1 MKLQDK
7 QQSSAKYS
15 VTATEGEYSLKFNI
29 EVANGGKFVAA
40 EGGEI
45 RKDNKYLGW
54 FNIQQ
59 SSVSMNFTADASVD
73 DQLAL
78 IPILESVKSLSLE
91 EETNTETE
99 TSKTTETAETE
110 TTSTED
116 TTTEETTTKS
126 TKTTKSAK

>member
-91 EETNTETE
+91 EETNTETTE
-99 TSKTTETAETE
+99 DTSAETE

-116 TTTEETTTKS
+116 TTTENTTTKS

>member
-45 RKDNKYLGW
+45 RKDNKYIGW

-91 EETNTETE
+91 EETATE
-99 TSKTTETAETE
+99 TETAETNDA
-110 TTSTED
+110 TTED
-116 TTTEETTTKS
+116 TTTEDTTTENTTTKS